1 MYRLSCIYQLYLDW
15 KHLNPVSLFFSITQ
29 LQDEDPTLIL
39 KKGLVNI
46 GVDPSPYAHKS
57 WRIGM
62 ACAVLLNQAEVK
74 GGKDGIF
81 DAQSVMEYIEQNGRW
96 TNSE

>member
-1 MYRLSCIYQLYLDW
+1 M
-15 KHLNPVSLFFSITQ
+15 
-29 LQDEDPTLIL
+29 
-39 KKGLVNI
+39 NI
-46 GVDPSPYAHKS
+46 GVDPFPYAHKS